1 MQLTV
6 DRCKNEP
13 TYFYQKFRELEALIK
28 LYEIRAQF
36 RYPNTCV
43 SPRISIPT
51 TRFRVRKV
59 RFVRH
64 EEEEEDRW
72 KEKKRSCEKLIVLSS
87 CRNTMMQRDL
97 SNYVRVSI

>member
-1 MQLTV
+1 M

-64 EEEEEDRW
+64 EEEEDRW
-72 KEKKRSCEKLIVLSS
+72 KEKKLIVPSW

>member
-1 MQLTV
+1 MQLTM

-64 EEEEEDRW
+64 EEEEDRW
-72 KEKKRSCEKLIVLSS
+72 KEKKLIVPSW

>member
-1 MQLTV
+1 MQLTM

-64 EEEEEDRW
+64 EEEEDRW
-72 KEKKRSCEKLIVLSS
+72 KEKKLIVPSW

-97 SNYVRVSI
+97 SNYVRMSI

>member
-36 RYPNTCV
+36 RYPNTRV

-64 EEEEEDRW
+64 EEEEDRW
-72 KEKKRSCEKLIVLSS
+72 KEKKLIVLSW